1 MAEEQQNLVN
11 QINDA
16 IAQDDP
22 LGDRGQGQPQRQVQ
36 RQHQQPLIIHDEL
49 GGEDYTY
56 ADAPGTATQAII
68 NFSSTKGIKFH
79 NKAVA
84 TFYPDKTMPAYD
96 LSPQRLI
103 EFIKEVR
110 DRCYDYGTNSALE
123 IPNDINDPNAGI
135 THLCERPDFDYDKIL
150 AHFKSYI
157 NIHDCKRQNNFMVH
171 KMLMNSLDLKAKAIL
186 RLDEAKYI
194 IDGTPSGALL
204 FKTIYAK
211 ATVDSRAEVN
221 ALKNMLQELPQ
232 YMMDVNSNIVK
243 FNNHVRDVITRL
255 AERGEKSSDLM
266 TYLFKAYYQVQD
278 KPFLVFIE
286 RIDQAH
292 HYGRVATT
300 PTALME
306 TTETFYEDKVAMKL
320 CGVSNAE
327 QERLIALEARID
339 QATKAVQQG
348 QKKINKQHQDGKK
361 FNNKNHKQYKTH
373 GWLTKGPAQGESQ
386 TKTVNGITYYWCE
399 YHKRW
404 TKNSNHTTA
413 TCRRVNVTKPDA
425 TTTKTSNTSAAKAA
439 KAYQSVATES
449 DNEPSDGSV

>member
-1 MAEEQQNLVN
+1 
-11 QINDA
+11 
-16 IAQDDP
+16 
-22 LGDRGQGQPQRQVQ
+22 
-36 RQHQQPLIIHDEL
+36 
-49 GGEDYTY
+49 
-56 ADAPGTATQAII
+56 
-68 NFSSTKGIKFH
+68 
-79 NKAVA
+79 
-84 TFYPDKTMPAYD
+84 
-96 LSPQRLI
+96 
-103 EFIKEVR
+103 
-110 DRCYDYGTNSALE
+110 
-123 IPNDINDPNAGI
+123 
-135 THLCERPDFDYDKIL
+135 
-150 AHFKSYI
+150 
-157 NIHDCKRQNNFMVH
+157 MVH

-194 IDGTPSGALL
+194 INGTPSGALL

-211 ATVDSRAEVN
+211 ASVDSRAEVN

-232 YMMDVNSNIVK
+232 FMTDVNSNIVK

-286 RIDQAH
+286 RIDQEH

-306 TTETFYEDKVAMKL
+306 TTETFYKDKVAMKL
-320 CGVSNAE
+320 WGVPNAE

-348 QKKINKQHQDGKK
+348 HKKINKQRQDRKK
-361 FNNKNHKQYKTH
+361 FNNKKQYKAH
-373 GWLTKGPAQGESQ
+373 GWLTKGPAHGESQ
-386 TKTVNGITYYWCE
+386 TKTVKGITYYWCE

-404 TKNSNHTTA
+404 TKNINHTTA
-413 TCRRVNVTKPDA
+413 TCRKVNVTKPDA
-425 TTTKTSNTSAAKAA
+425 TTITTSNTLAAKAA

-449 DNEPSDGSV
+449 DNETSDGSV